1 MSRNFQSIL
10 INIISKRTSCDS
22 REIVIL
28 DCTPEDASTYSVL
41 AHVPGYSKA
50 LFTVTVAEV
59 LMYM

>member
-10 INIISKRTSCDS
+10 INIVSKRALCDS
-22 REIVIL
+22 RDIVIL

-41 AHVPGYSKA
+41 AHVPGDGKA
-50 LFTVTVAEV
+50 LFTVTIAEV

>member
-22 REIVIL
+22 RDIVIL
-28 DCTPEDASTYSVL
+28 DCTPEDVSTYSVL
-41 AHVPGYSKA
+41 AHVPGYGKA
-50 LFTVTVAEV
+50 FFTVTIAEV